1 MALGFG
7 FNKTKVLSAAEK
19 FVQQG
24 KLQNAIVEYEK
35 VVKEDP
41 KDLTVLNTIGDLY
54 ARVGSN
60 EKACEYFKKV
70 GDQYAQNG
78 FTVKAIAIYKKLT
91 KLPPVSPDAIIKLA
105 ELYTQQGLFNDARS
119 HYMQV
124 ADQLLKSGD
133 NNQAARLFQKIL
145 ELDPENTATQSKLA
159 DLYIKLGKKD
169 EARNIYYSAAESLY
183 ARSSLDAAD
192 EALSRVLSLDP
203 SNKGALL
210 LRGMIASASGD
221 NVSAIQY
228 LEQVPDLDSRPDA
241 LRALLRAKLAS
252 GSVEGLEAIASKLI
266 TVHNDATGITALA
279 EWFLTN
285 HHVEAALKLY
295 DDYADRFLS
304 RGPNALHDTLYP
316 LISRIRDNAQ
326 ALTTM
331 LRLLNKAG
339 DSSHLTEVMELLA
352 HAYVQQG
359 EFSQARDLYR
369 ELSEQEPE
377 NPLHTQN
384 YRQMLAKL
392 GQDSAMRSL
401 TPEEGSQAF
410 MVEEL
415 EHAAPAVHQ
424 TYDPAVER
432 SIEAAL
438 TDAELFVSYNVPQ
451 KAIAPLENALPL
463 APRDVNLNQRL
474 ATLYVR
480 AERYADAV
488 RVCQLLSAVYR
499 EAGHGNEGARYAEAA
514 QRYEQQAARMATPSS
529 APVAAP
535 VQELR
540 VPPAYVEPI
549 EPEPAATSTV
559 QEFILDTPIEDTV
572 TEDTV
577 TDATVELKIPF
588 SAAVPGLETPAGE
601 ATVSGFGFEGEEAT
615 ETPSISPAMAHE
627 IDLSSEWE
635 DMLTVES
642 EVIPPPAAAA
652 PLQEL
657 TVAEEPAMASPEPVI
672 PQQIIPAQVVPE
684 PVVSESS
691 VSEPISPEPVAAL
704 PDIAAVVADKVQ
716 EIQFY
721 ISQGFWDIAQGAI
734 EDLRQIAPETAQLAE
749 LEATVAAGQNPVPEP
764 APPEPVMA
772 APAAIPEPVAP
783 PAVAQ
788 PAAVVEPMPIVAP
801 MPVAQPAPTVQA
813 IPAVQSAPVA
823 APTPPSAPPARVAP
837 PVEEEEFILDV
848 PDELGPAVEPEP
860 KILEIPEISA
870 KPEPATPPAP
880 APVPVAAAPA
890 IPEKPTEDI
899 LGDFVLDL
907 EESLGDFLPDP
918 PQVHLEEV
926 QIEQV
931 QIEQV
936 QPQQVSA
943 EPAHQVQLE
952 KDDPLEL
959 LELEPEVLPPPAT
972 MPPPVEVTPPSV
984 AAARSAP
991 PSPMI
996 AAAHPNG
1003 QMQDVDAASVL
1014 SDILTE
1020 LREEAEDSSQETEDP
1035 ETHYN
1040 LGIAFKEMGL
1050 LDEAIGELQKVCHAV
1065 DNGSGFSQP
1074 IQAFTWLAQC
1084 LVDKGVPEAAVRW
1097 YERALKIPGLD
1108 LSSRCSIYYD
1118 LGAAYESFGDKKTA
1132 LANYME
1138 VYSSNI
1144 DFRDV
1149 ANRIKAL
1156 KS

>member
-7 FNKTKVLSAAEK
+7 FNKTKVLSSAEK

-24 KLQNAIVEYEK
+24 KLQNAIAEYEK
-35 VVKEDP
+35 VIKEDP

-54 ARVGSN
+54 ARVGQN

-91 KLPPVSPDAIIKLA
+91 RLPPVPPEALIKLA

-119 HYMQV
+119 HYLQV

-159 DLYIKLGKKD
+159 DLYIKLGKKE

-203 SNKGALL
+203 ENKGALL

-221 NVSAIQY
+221 NPAAIQY

-241 LRALLRAKLAS
+241 LRALLRAKLHS
-252 GSVEGLEAIASKLI
+252 GSVEGLEALASKLV
-266 TVHNDATGITALA
+266 TVHNDVSGISGLA
-279 EWFLTN
+279 DWFVSN
-285 HHVEAALKLY
+285 QRVEDALKLY
-295 DDYADRFLS
+295 DRYADRLLS
-304 RGPNALHDTLYP
+304 RGPNALHETLYP
-316 LISRIRDNAQ
+316 LIGRIRDNVQ

-331 LRLLNKAG
+331 LRLLHKAG

-352 HAYVQQG
+352 HSYVQQG
-359 EFSQARDLYR
+359 EFAQARDLYK

-392 GQDSAMRSL
+392 GEDSAIRSL
-401 TPEEGSQAF
+401 TAEEASQAF

-415 EHAAPAVHQ
+415 EHAAPAIHQ
-424 TYDPAVER
+424 SYDTQVER

-438 TDAELFVSYNVPQ
+438 TDAELFVSYNVPL
-451 KAIAPLENALPL
+451 KAIAPLEKALPL

-480 AERYADAV
+480 AERYVDAV
-488 RVCQLLSAVYR
+488 RACKILSTVYR
-499 EAGHGNEGARYAEAA
+499 EAGHGGEAARYEEAA
-514 QRYEQQAARMATPSS
+514 EKYAEQAAKSGS
-529 APVAAP
+529 AVTVEEIQIPAAAP
-535 VQELR
+535 VQPA
-540 VPPAYVEPI
+540 PPI
-549 EPEPAATSTV
+549 PESLAPTV
-559 QEFILDTPIEDTV
+559 QEFILDNP
-572 TEDTV
+572 
-577 TDATVELKIPF
+577 VE
-588 SAAVPGLETPAGE
+588 EPAGFVGAAISDLPSATE
-601 ATVSGFGFEGEEAT
+601 HASSAQEEGTVSGFGLDFEVPLEPPA
-615 ETPSISPAMAHE
+615 SPQLAHE

-635 DMLTVES
+635 DMLTVEQ
-642 EVIPPPAAAA
+642 ETPPA
-652 PLQEL
+652 P
-657 TVAEEPAMASPEPVI
+657 VEPAAVETA
-672 PQQIIPAQVVPE
+672 PQATA
-684 PVVSESS
+684 
-691 VSEPISPEPVAAL
+691 PVASA
-704 PDIAAVVADKVQ
+704 PDIASLVADKVQ
-716 EIQFY
+716 EVQFY
-721 ISQGFWDIAQGAI
+721 SAQGFWEMAQGAI
-734 EDLRQIAPETAQLAE
+734 EDLRRLAPDAPQLPE
-749 LEATVAAGQNPVPEP
+749 LEATVTAGLAPPP
-764 APPEPVMA
+764 APVA
-772 APAAIPEPVAP
+772 PEPVATAPIIVPEEPPPP
-783 PAVAQ
+783 PAPIPVASIPVETPVATPIVQAPVPVAVAPPPAPPPVVQ
-788 PAAVVEPMPIVAP
+788 PVAAAPVVEPTPVTVTPPPPVPLVATPPPVQAPAVTFEPIAP
-801 MPVAQPAPTVQA
+801 PAPLVA
-813 IPAVQSAPVA
+813 EPAASAPAVEPLPATVTSPPSVPVA
-823 APTPPSAPPARVAP
+823 AAPAVSQ
-837 PVEEEEFILDV
+837 PVEEEFILDV
-848 PDELGPAVEPEP
+848 PDELAAPVEAES
-860 KILEIPEISA
+860 ILEIPGIS
-870 KPEPATPPAP
+870 PEQAPVSPPPAAATPSIQP
-880 APVPVAAAPA
+880 PVAAAASAAPPA
-890 IPEKPTEDI
+890 PPKEKATEDI

-907 EESLGDFLPDP
+907 EQTLGDFIP
-918 PQVHLEEV
+918 
-926 QIEQV
+926 
-931 QIEQV
+931 
-936 QPQQVSA
+936 
-943 EPAHQVQLE
+943 EPEPRSL
-952 KDDPLEL
+952 
-959 LELEPEVLPPPAT
+959 LEPEGDVLGISPPAPVA
-972 MPPPVEVTPPSV
+972 PPKAPEIHAPLPTSTT
-984 AAARSAP
+984 AAAV
-991 PSPMI
+991 
-996 AAAHPNG
+996 AHTNG
-1003 QMQDVDAASVL
+1003 QMQESDAALVL
-1014 SDILTE
+1014 NDILSE
-1020 LREEAEDSSQETEDP
+1020 LQEDTADSQQTEDP

-1065 DNGSGFSQP
+1065 DGGVGFSQP

-1108 LSSRCSIYYD
+1108 VSSRCSIYYD
-1118 LGAAYESFGDKKTA
+1118 LGAAYEASGDKKTA
-1132 LANYME
+1132 LANYLE

>member
-7 FNKTKVLSAAEK
+7 FNKTKVLSSAEK

-24 KLQNAIVEYEK
+24 KLQNAIGEYEK
-35 VVKEDP
+35 VIKEDP

-54 ARVGSN
+54 ARVGQN

-91 KLPPVSPDAIIKLA
+91 KLPPVAPEAIIKLA
-105 ELYTQQGLFNDARS
+105 ELYTQQGLFNDARG

-203 SNKGALL
+203 NSKGALL

-221 NVSAIQY
+221 SASAIQY

-241 LRALLRAKLAS
+241 LRALLRAKLHS
-252 GSVEGLEAIASKLI
+252 GNLEGLEPLASKLVS
-266 TVHNDATGITALA
+266 VHNDVSGITALA
-279 EWFLTN
+279 EWFVSN
-285 HHVEAALKLY
+285 HHVEDALKLY
-295 DDYADRFLS
+295 DRYADRFLS

-316 LISRIRDNAQ
+316 LIGRIRDNTQ

-352 HAYVQQG
+352 HSYVQQG
-359 EFSQARDLYR
+359 EFSQARDLYK

-384 YRQMLAKL
+384 YRQMLSKL
-392 GQDSAMRSL
+392 GEDSAMRSL
-401 TPEEGSQAF
+401 TPEEASQAF

-415 EHAAPAVHQ
+415 EHSAPAVHQ
-424 TYDPAVER
+424 TYDAQVER
-432 SIEAAL
+432 LIEAAL
-438 TDAELFVSYNVPQ
+438 TDAELFVSYNVPL
-451 KAIAPLENALPL
+451 KAIAPLEKALPL

-480 AERYADAV
+480 AERYVDAV
-488 RVCQLLSAVYR
+488 QACKVLSAVYL
-499 EAGHGNEGARYAEAA
+499 EAGHAAEAARYAEAA
-514 QRYEQQAARMATPSS
+514 QKYAEQAAKISGSAVAVEEIQIPPAPPVES
-529 APVAAP
+529 AP
-535 VQELR
+535 
-540 VPPAYVEPI
+540 
-549 EPEPAATSTV
+549 PEPLASTV
-559 QEFILDTPIEDTV
+559 QEFILDSPLEEPV
-572 TEDTV
+572 GFVGMAETETLPA
-577 TDATVELKIPF
+577 TDRPAT
-588 SAAVPGLETPAGE
+588 GLEEG
-601 ATVSGFGFEGEEAT
+601 TVSGFGLDFEVPAQGST
-615 ETPSISPAMAHE
+615 SPALAHE

-635 DMLTVES
+635 DMLTVEP
-642 EVIPPPAAAA
+642 EAPAVPVGIAPAAAEA
-652 PLQEL
+652 PII
-657 TVAEEPAMASPEPVI
+657 APEEIA
-672 PQQIIPAQVVPE
+672 PQ
-684 PVVSESS
+684 
-691 VSEPISPEPVAAL
+691 PVAPV
-704 PDIAAVVADKVQ
+704 PDIASRVADKIQ

-721 ISQGFWDIAQGAI
+721 ISQGFWEIAQGAI
-734 EDLRQIAPETAQLAE
+734 EDLRQLAPDAAQLPE
-749 LEATVAAGQNPVPEP
+749 LEAAVAAGQAP
-764 APPEPVMA
+764 PPEPVPPKPIAAPPELPPPVPIAA
-772 APAAIPEPVAP
+772 APAPVEAPPSPAPVAAPIEPIAIPEPVA
-783 PAVAQ
+783 
-788 PAAVVEPMPIVAP
+788 
-801 MPVAQPAPTVQA
+801 
-813 IPAVQSAPVA
+813 SAPVLVSQPVASVPVIEHTPPAPPIA
-823 APTPPSAPPARVAP
+823 APTPVADIPVVAAPAQPA
-837 PVEEEEFILDV
+837 EEEFILDV
-848 PDELGPAVEPEP
+848 PDELTPAVAAEATLLEVPGIAPEP
-860 KILEIPEISA
+860 RTLTPPVPAPTPIQAPVSA
-870 KPEPATPPAP
+870 TAAPPAAPPATPQKA
-880 APVPVAAAPA
+880 
-890 IPEKPTEDI
+890 TEDI

-907 EESLGDFLPDP
+907 EQTLGDFVPEP
-918 PQVHLEEV
+918 EPQSLVEV
-926 QIEQV
+926 E
-931 QIEQV
+931 
-936 QPQQVSA
+936 
-943 EPAHQVQLE
+943 
-952 KDDPLEL
+952 DDPLGI
-959 LELEPEVLPPPAT
+959 A
-972 MPPPVEVTPPSV
+972 PPVEAPPPRVPTVQAPPPTPTV
-984 AAARSAP
+984 AAT
-991 PSPMI
+991 M
-996 AAAHPNG
+996 AATGHTNG
-1003 QMQDVDAASVL
+1003 QMPDVDAAMVL
-1014 SDILTE
+1014 NDILSE
-1020 LREEAEDSSQETEDP
+1020 LQEEVGESAQETEDP

-1065 DNGSGFSQP
+1065 DDGAGFSQP

-1097 YERALKIPGLD
+1097 YERALKLPGLD

-1118 LGAAYESFGDKKTA
+1118 LGAAYEAFGDKKTA

-1149 ANRIKAL
+1149 ANRIKTL